1 MAHTKSSGAAKNAR
15 DSGPK
20 YLGVKKFD
28 GEKVGAGAVLI
39 RQRGTRFYPGLN
51 VKRGG
56 DDTLYALSAG
66 VVKFSQKRKIRFD
79 GKKKRVSVINIVAKE
94 T

>member
-28 GEKVGAGAVLI
+28 GERVNAGAILI
-39 RQRGTRFYPGLN
+39 RQRGTKFYPGTN

-56 DDTLYALSAG
+56 DDTLYAVKSGA
-66 VVKFSQKRKIRFD
+66 VKFTEKRKLKFNGHVR
-79 GKKKRVSVINIVAKE
+79 RVSVINIV
-94 T
+94 

>member
-28 GEKVGAGAVLI
+28 GEQVQAGSVLI
-39 RQRGTRFYPGLN
+39 RQRGTHFFPGLN
-51 VKRGG
+51 VKKGG
-56 DDTLYALSAG
+56 DDTLYALRPG
-66 VVKFSQKRKIRFD
+66 VVKFSQKRKVRFD
-79 GKKKRVSVINIVAKE
+79 GHARRVSVVNVVQR
-94 T
+94 

>member
-28 GEKVGAGAVLI
+28 GEHVSAGAVLI
-39 RQRGTRFYPGLN
+39 RQRGTKFLPGAN
-51 VKRGG
+51 VARGA
-56 DDTLYALSAG
+56 DDTLYALRSG
-66 VVKFSQKRKIRFD
+66 VVKFSTKRKTKFNGDIR
-79 GKKKRVSVINIVAKE
+79 KMSVVNITE
-94 T
+94 L